1 MSMNIAKVM
10 IKLTNEG
17 NEAWTHLCYVDK
29 NLYVKYAAERKK
41 KYHELML
48 NDALESWAKQT
59 LKKSVVLLTTEDL
72 AELKALV
79 KTHYKK
85 KYPELFINSGTDR
98 QGWMRVWVTE
108 MMEEELKNGK

>member
-1 MSMNIAKVM
+1 MNIAKVM

-29 NLYVKYAAERKK
+29 SLYAKYAAERKK

-48 NDALESWAKQT
+48 NSALEIWAEHT
-59 LKKSVVLLTTEDL
+59 LKKSIKVLTTEDL

-79 KTHYKK
+79 KTYYKK
-85 KYPELFINSGTDR
+85 KYPELFVSSVTDR

-108 MMEEELKNGK
+108 MMEEEIKNGK